1 VVPKEVRKAA
11 KIRTRTDKGGPEK
24 GPLRRP
30 IPPSAS
36 KIRSEVKASGLSFL
50 RDYL

>member
-1 VVPKEVRKAA
+1 VVPKEVRKTV
-11 KIRTRTDKGGPEK
+11 KVRTRTDKGGSEK

-30 IPPSAS
+30 SPLSAS
-36 KIRSEVKASGLSFL
+36 KIRPEVKASGLSFL